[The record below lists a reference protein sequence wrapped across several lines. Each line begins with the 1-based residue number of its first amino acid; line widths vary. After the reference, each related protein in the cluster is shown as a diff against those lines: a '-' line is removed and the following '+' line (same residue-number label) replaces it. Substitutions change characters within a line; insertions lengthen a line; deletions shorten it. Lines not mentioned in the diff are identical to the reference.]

1 MTKTSITKFKIFQK
15 YFFQALEIEQ
25 ILLEERFSVRRIL
38 PVYDKN
44 PLSGLNGSVYLKV
57 FGREREKDHIGV
69 PENACHFW
77 GKSKRFFSQ
86 QPLIKNKG
94 LVYSLMT
101 KQTPS
106 MLCALALNASTSFKD
121 AEMMS
126 SPRLPAVPLLG
137 GSMSKCESS
146 GSNALT
152 DSVIL
157 PRAGRLSISM

>member
-1 MTKTSITKFKIFQK
+1 MSITKFKFFQK
-15 YFFQALEIEQ
+15 YFFQALEIER

-44 PLSGLNGSVYLKV
+44 PLCGLNGSVYLKV
-57 FGREREKDHIGV
+57 FGKEREKDHIGV

-101 KQTPS
+101 KQTTRISSSRKVQSLLLRDPFS
-106 MLCALALNASTSFKD
+106 ACGIMGASKT
-121 AEMMS
+121 
-126 SPRLPAVPLLG
+126 RI
-137 GSMSKCESS
+137 
-146 GSNALT
+146 LT
-152 DSVIL
+152 FT
-157 PRAGRLSISM
+157 